1 MLAIERRR
9 EILSRLGAEG
19 KVIVAELAR
28 DFDVTEET
36 VRRDLERLDKE
47 GLASKTHGG
56 AVSVQNSTLD
66 LPYKIR
72 FGVNVEEKKKIAD
85 TVASLISDGEKIMVD
100 GSSTA
105 IYIIKKL
112 KFKKNMTVITNSV
125 EILLEL
131 ADKPDWTVLST
142 GGVLKEGALA
152 LTGSSAERMISSYH
166 VDTAICSCKGVDTE
180 LGVTD
185 SNEKDTLIKQAMF
198 SSAERRI
205 LAVDSGKLD
214 KKSFVRVCNLKDIDI
229 LVTDEEPS
237 EKWIEHC
244 KGLGVKNIF

>member
-9 EILSRLGAEG
+9 EILTRLGAEG

-47 GLASKTHGG
+47 GLVSKIHGG
-56 AVSVQNSTLD
+56 AVAVQNSALD
-66 LPYKIR
+66 IPYKIR
-72 FGVNVEEKKKIAD
+72 FSVNVDKKKKIAE

-112 KFKKNMTVITNSV
+112 KMKKNMTVITNSV

-131 ADKPDWTVLST
+131 ADKSDWTVLST

-185 SNEKDTLIKQAMF
+185 SNEQDTLIKQAMF
-198 SSAERRI
+198 SSAERTI

-229 LVTDEEPS
+229 LVTDAAPS
-237 EKWIEHC
+237 EKWTEHC
-244 KGLGVKNIF
+244 AALGVKNIY

>member
-85 TVASLISDGEKIMVD
+85 TVATLISDGEKIMVD

-112 KFKKNMTVITNSV
+112 KSKRNMTVITNSV

-205 LAVDSGKLD
+205 LAIDSGKLD

-229 LVTDEEPS
+229 LVTDRAPS